1 MKHCIILVLNHHYSE
16 MPIFLI
22 PNLFLQRGEVIPDY
36 YNADEDASLQK
47 GEALKEW
54 VTRRVEESEALL
66 NSAEDKLRAIRCFEK
81 EGQALEILG
90 ENVL

>member
-1 MKHCIILVLNHHYSE
+1 

-22 PNLFLQRGEVIPDY
+22 PAPFLQHGEVTPDQCKA
-36 YNADEDASLQK
+36 NEDVSLQK

-54 VTRRVEESEALL
+54 VTRRIEEGEALL
-66 NSAEDKLRAIRCFEK
+66 NSAEDKLRVIRCFEK
-81 EGQALEILG
+81 EGQALETLG